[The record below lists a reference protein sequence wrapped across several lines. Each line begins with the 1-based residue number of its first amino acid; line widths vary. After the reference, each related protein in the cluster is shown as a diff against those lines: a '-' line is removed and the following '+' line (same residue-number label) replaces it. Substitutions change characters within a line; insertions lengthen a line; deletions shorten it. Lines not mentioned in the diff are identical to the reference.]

1 MARKHKVR
9 EINTCNQFCG
19 AGGCEHGI
27 RRAIVEGL
35 KKIFKGVAI
44 NHWDRA
50 VETMRANFPEI
61 NTVSCKIEEALP
73 NESVCSEVQKEKHSY
88 GISVSFLQLGR

>member
-1 MARKHKVR
+1 MAKKHKVR

-73 NESVCSEVQKEKHSY
+73 DELVPDGVLARKPN
-88 GISVSFLQLGR
+88 